1 VGDPIWPAPADIA
14 LPRLLEA
21 APIPLRGYPREMVLA
36 EKIVTV
42 LQRGQANTRWRDFG
56 DIYQLTRRYAFR
68 ASDIERALQTVAE
81 FRGVELSGLDEILD
95 GYAEIGQ
102 PRWAP
107 WRAKLQLAEILPADF
122 RDALEVL
129 RAFADP
135 VLAGVAAGSATW
147 NPELRMWEHADSD
160 R

>member
-1 VGDPIWPAPADIA
+1 
-14 LPRLLEA
+14 
-21 APIPLRGYPREMVLA
+21 MVLA

-107 WRAKLQLAEILPADF
+107 
-122 RDALEVL
+122 
-129 RAFADP
+129 
-135 VLAGVAAGSATW
+135 
-147 NPELRMWEHADSD
+147 
-160 R
+160 

>member
-1 VGDPIWPAPADIA
+1 
-14 LPRLLEA
+14 
-21 APIPLRGYPREMVLA
+21 MVLA

-56 DIYQLTRRYAFR
+56 DICQLTRRYAFR
-68 ASDIERALQTVAE
+68 ASDIGRALQTVAE

-107 WRAKLQLAEILPADF
+107 WRAKLQLTEILPADF
-122 RDALEVL
+122 GDSLEAL

-135 VLAGVAAGSATW
+135 VLSRAAPDSAIW
-147 NPELRMWEHADSD
+147 NPELRMWEHADPD